1 MARGDWRSSIG
12 RSEGGVGLR
21 QGMERLL
28 ARLREPWT
36 TAVGLAM
43 QDGTLCLACLE
54 RTGPPWHVK
63 ETLHLPLP
71 ASEADNPPWQ
81 EAAEVV
87 KVALFKRGWE
97 KSRIAVCLAQEQVF
111 FYSKD
116 FPPLSEREMKEAA
129 RWDLLASLP
138 AAEEERAYS
147 LGFKRVGERE
157 VVLAALP
164 REKARAIHRAFSEA
178 GLCLASLCFLLP
190 APGDA
195 GAAAEPA
202 ADGAPLAP
210 AQSGQE
216 DDAAAFLAAQG
227 LLGQEEEHI
236 ELLPEEL
243 RPAEWAFGRIAAL
256 FAAVFFFCLASL
268 YTWNAWQIH
277 ALRQELQ
284 EVSQEMALL
293 SPERVRM
300 ERDAQEEGRTVLKE
314 EKLLSLSEGAVP
326 CRSLLVH
333 FGAHT
338 VEGVWIR
345 DLRVVDGHVVEV
357 GGAATSYDA
366 LAEFVRSLEA
376 DEAFF
381 KAAPVLRSSERRK
394 ETAGDTLVYFSLELK
409 I

>member
-1 MARGDWRSSIG
+1 MRN
-12 RSEGGVGLR
+12 VLR
-21 QGMERLL
+21 KMRAL
-28 ARLREPWT
+28 LREPQRG
-36 TAVGLAM
+36 AVGVSLT
-43 QDGTLCLACLE
+43 DGGICLACLAGTE
-54 RTGPPWHVK
+54 EFQRR
-63 ETLHLPLP
+63 EEMLHLPLP
-71 ASEADNPPWQ
+71 PTEAKESLWQ
-81 EAAEVV
+81 EAAGVIQ
-87 KVALFKRGWE
+87 VALAKRGWE
-97 KSRIAVCLAQEQVF
+97 KSRIAVCLAEEQVF
-111 FYSKD
+111 SYSKD

-138 AAEEERAYS
+138 VAEEERAYS

-268 YTWNAWQIH
+268 YAWNAWQIH
-277 ALRQELQ
+277 ALQQELQ

-300 ERDAQEEGRTVLKE
+300 ERDAQEEGRTALKE

-366 LAEFVRSLEA
+366 LAEFVRSLES

-381 KAAPVLRSSERRK
+381 KSAPVLRSSERRK